1 MAETPENEKTSVAFK
16 KPLTFKFVQK
26 LTDDLVNYDLTWP
39 ELRAKAALH
48 PNRLVL
54 ILHAMMH
61 IIVMEDEAKRK
72 LQGHQAGVAARLTA
86 EELEKVFGGAGRT
99 KARHGC
105 QLRATKD
112 DALSKNGF

>member
-1 MAETPENEKTSVAFK
+1 MVFK
-16 KPLTFKFVQK
+16 KPLTFKFVEK
-26 LTDDLVNYDLTWP
+26 LADGLVNYDLTWP
-39 ELRAKAALH
+39 ELRTKACQH
-48 PNRLVL
+48 HNRLVL
-54 ILHAMMH
+54 SFHSMTH
-61 IIVMEDEAKRK
+61 IIAMEDEAKRK

-112 DALSKNGF
+112 AALSKIGS

>member
-26 LTDDLVNYDLTWP
+26 LTDGLVNYDLTWP

-61 IIVMEDEAKRK
+61 IIVMAS
-72 LQGHQAGVAARLTA
+72 
-86 EELEKVFGGAGRT
+86 EKKTTRAPR
-99 KARHGC
+99 RCGC
-105 QLRATKD
+105 A
-112 DALSKNGF
+112 SHS